1 MILILGSESGNCY
14 SSKTLGH
21 GLLTFSILNHLN
33 KTSGKTNIKSL
44 LDEMTSSV
52 GKESLKLFNNVQKT
66 DIKISE
72 QIKQS
77 LQTQKL

>member
-1 MILILGSESGNCY
+1 
-14 SSKTLGH
+14 
-21 GLLTFSILNHLN
+21 
-33 KTSGKTNIKSL
+33 
-44 LDEMTSSV
+44 MTSSV